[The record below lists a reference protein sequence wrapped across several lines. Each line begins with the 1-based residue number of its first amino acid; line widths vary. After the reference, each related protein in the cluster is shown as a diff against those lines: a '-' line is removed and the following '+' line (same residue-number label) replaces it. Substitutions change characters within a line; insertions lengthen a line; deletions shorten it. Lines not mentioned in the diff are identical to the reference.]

1 MSAQARNYQTP
12 GLSPQA
18 TTLEGAL
25 YYPREL
31 GWSVFPVSPDK
42 IPYANEK
49 VSGGPVPQGMG
60 GFHLATTDPTKIR
73 RWWARW
79 PDALIGVAITGWCV
93 VEADVRAGGDVALAE
108 FCTLHG
114 IDLSNTV
121 QAHSASGGLHCYFRD
136 EPGLRRAISF
146 LTGVDFLASGKGYVT
161 VAPSRR
167 KGGQYTWVEGHAPWE
182 CDMAEMPVALREA
195 IEQSFGQGT
204 AYAYKAKVAG
214 YASSPRSQTVTNLD
228 SYIRTVR
235 ENVSATISSVAA
247 GQRRDVLNREG
258 FTLGRF
264 VGGGYI
270 PRHEVRADICSAFQ
284 RAGHRLDHKAEETID
299 VGLDEGAAQPI
310 RLVVEERVQLRSD
323 SLADDGPADGPPLI
337 QATPAVDGCD
347 MVSINPHF
355 LKALM
360 LEASAATTMRAR
372 YHRTMAIVGDKAM
385 NDGQKLTAIA
395 LSAKLPVC
403 SANTTPAPVTVYAET
418 IARDLG
424 SKVTKKD
431 GKERPTKLGT
441 VTKNLAD
448 LVNLG
453 VCKREVVEQVKTI
466 TIPNKR
472 DRLGQP
478 IQETIT
484 VTSYAYQGGGS
495 LPGQRMDRDEAREAA
510 TGAKADRERPRC
522 PRCYSTNLKPSSYVC
537 LKCDTVSSDV
547 ATTRAGQEIVDH
559 GAGQFRHR
567 DTGEIVVPG
576 VPIEGDFATQP
587 PDTGIQYRGAQP
599 PKAEAEPE
607 SNHTEDANAPIPA
620 DENTDDVTT
629 GQSRDRIPVLA
640 SDEFTEDR
648 HAEEEGGQYRNPV
661 TIVRRG
667 QGYRI
672 PVLAPVA
679 EQVGETEAETAQGAR
694 MWTIE
699 SSLPATPCRYE
710 SHRGHEWARPD
721 GRGLVCGVCHPQPP
735 PRALH
740 IPDSAAPGQ
749 GQGQGVR
756 S

>member
-1 MSAQARNYQTP
+1 MSAHARDNRIP
-12 GLSPQA
+12 PLSQDASCPEA
-18 TTLEGAL
+18 AL

-42 IPYANEK
+42 VPYATKDVAPGMEIEK
-49 VSGGPVPQGMG
+49 GKG
-60 GFHLATTDPTKIR
+60 GFHLATTDAATIT
-73 RWWARW
+73 RWFTRW
-79 PDALIGVAITGWCV
+79 PTALIGVAIKGWCV

-136 EPGLRRAISF
+136 EPGLRRSIGF
-146 LTGVDFLASGKGYVT
+146 VPGVDFLASGAGFVT

-204 AYAYKAKVAG
+204 AYAYKNRPAG
-214 YASSPRSQTVTNLD
+214 YAGAPRARS
-228 SYIRTVR
+228 
-235 ENVSATISSVAA
+235 VSDPEAYVQATRYKIEDAA
-247 GQRRDVLNREG
+247 AALKVGQRREGLNRLS
-258 FTLGRF
+258 FALGQF
-264 VGGGYI
+264 VGGGYL
-270 PRHEVRADICSAFQ
+270 PRTEARDGLTSAFK
-284 RAGHRLDHKAEETID
+284 RGGHLLDAKAEDTVD
-299 VGLDEGAAQPI
+299 VGLDDGAAQPI
-310 RLVVEERVQLRSD
+310 TLVVEERVQLRSD
-323 SLADDGPADGPPLI
+323 SLADDSPADGPPLI
-337 QATPAVDGCD
+337 QATPAADGCD

-472 DRLGQP
+472 DQLGQP

-576 VPIEGDFATQP
+576 VPMEGDFATQP
-587 PDTGIQYRGAQP
+587 PDTGFQYRGAQP

-640 SDEFTEDR
+640 SDEFTEDG
-648 HAEEEGGQYRNPV
+648 HAEEEGTQYRNPV

-672 PVLAPVA
+672 PVLGPVA

-699 SSLPATPCRYE
+699 SSLTAPPCRYE
-710 SHRGHEWARPD
+710 SHRGHEWARSD

-735 PRALH
+735 PQALH
-740 IPDSAAPGQ
+740 IPDGAAPGQ
-749 GQGQGVR
+749 GQGVR